1 MDEHGEVSVA
11 DTEAMRTLDD
21 ARVAVMEAENTS
33 RVLGKLLEASGAEE
47 MGLDDGSVEAS
58 TAELCYLA
66 GVELRRISHTLNTA
80 AGVMAT
86 RAE

>member
-1 MDEHGEVSVA
+1 MSEHGEASVA

-21 ARVAVMEAENTS
+21 ARVAVLEAENTS
-33 RVLGKLLEASGAEE
+33 RVLGKLLELRGAEE

-66 GVELRRISHTLNTA
+66 GVELRRISHALNTA
-80 AGVMAT
+80 AGVMEAP
-86 RAE
+86 AE

>member
-1 MDEHGEVSVA
+1 MSDQGKASVV
-11 DTEAMRTLDD
+11 DTEPMRTLDD
-21 ARVAVMEAENTS
+21 ARVAVIEAESTS
-33 RVLGKLLEASGAEE
+33 RVLGKLLELHGAEE

-66 GVELRRISHTLNTA
+66 GVELRRLSHTLGTA
-80 AGVMAT
+80 AGVMES